1 MDFFKKIIFAHQKLG
16 MNYQI
21 SGQGK
26 ALVLLHGFLEDSR
39 IWDPFLAQLEKKHQV
54 VLIDLFGH
62 GKSEKRGHE
71 HTMEAQAKAIQK
83 ILIEENIGEASFIG
97 HSLGGYVSLAFTE
110 IFPEKTKSLI
120 LLNSTSEADSEERKN
135 NRDRA
140 ISFLDSNK
148 EVYVNMAIKNLF
160 APQTLERCK
169 TDISVLVKR
178 AQKLS
183 AEAIIATVK
192 GMKNRKDRTEV
203 LRDFSGEKVIIAGKN
218 DPIIPFEDIQKV
230 SKETHSI
237 LKTLPNGHMGYL
249 ENEVEVKQI
258 FEGLFL

>member
-183 AEAIIATVK
+183 AEAIIAT
-192 GMKNRKDRTEV
+192 
-203 LRDFSGEKVIIAGKN
+203 EKVIIAGKN